1 MARSSHPTLS
11 RPREPG
17 LRRVPGGSERPIR
30 PQTVLGVLLAVVLVA
45 VPLYLLRRPAPNVS
59 ETNVPAA
66 LGFGSVLR
74 TEIDAGV
81 PAAEVTLGP
90 AQRVRC
96 GISAN
101 QISSEGSLCDALP
114 ELETA
119 LARAIVASVDCAP
132 RAGEDGSINYVLEVD
147 FQSHRLNIFAGK
159 SGLWRGPRV
168 RKAITCAQ
176 RALPS
181 PDWENVPHQHQYYAI
196 AILATYPMPETVHR
210 LPTFE

>member
-30 PQTVLGVLLAVVLVA
+30 PQLVLGVLLAIVLVA

-59 ETNVPAA
+59 EANVPTT

-114 ELETA
+114 ELDGA
-119 LARAIVASVDCAP
+119 QIVAIA
-132 RAGEDGSINYVLEVD
+132 
-147 FQSHRLNIFAGK
+147 
-159 SGLWRGPRV
+159 
-168 RKAITCAQ
+168 
-176 RALPS
+176 
-181 PDWENVPHQHQYYAI
+181 VPGD
-196 AILATYPMPETVHR
+196 LVV
-210 LPTFE
+210 

>member
-30 PQTVLGVLLAVVLVA
+30 PQLVLGVLLGIVIVA
-45 VPLYLLRRPAPNVS
+45 VPLYLLRRPTPNVS
-59 ETNVPAA
+59 ETNVPAT

-81 PAAEVTLGP
+81 PAAEVTLGA

-101 QISSEGSLCDALP
+101 QISNEGSLCDALP

-119 LARAIVASVDCAP
+119 LA

-159 SGLWRGPRV
+159 SGVWRGPRV

-181 PDWENVPHQHQYYAI
+181 PDWDNVPHQHQYYAI
-196 AILATYPMPETVHR
+196 AILATYPTPETVHR

>member
-11 RPREPG
+11 RPRDPG

-30 PQTVLGVLLAVVLVA
+30 PQLVLGVLLGIVLVA
-45 VPLYLLRRPAPNVS
+45 VPLYLLRRPSPAVS
-59 ETNVPAA
+59 ETSAPPT
-66 LGFGSVLR
+66 LGFGGVLR
-74 TEIDAGV
+74 TEEDAGA
-81 PAAEVTLGP
+81 PAAAVSLGP

-96 GISAN
+96 GVSAN

-147 FQSHRLNIFAGK
+147 FSSHRLNVFAGK
-159 SGLWRGPRV
+159 SGQWRGPRV
-168 RKAITCAQ
+168 RKAISCTQ
-176 RALPS
+176 RALPG
-181 PDWENVPHQHQYYAI
+181 PDWANIAHQHQYYAI
-196 AILATYPMPETVHR
+196 AILATYPVPETIHR